1 MVDMND
7 FKDNVL
13 DSLYECDTYIE
24 YMSVN
29 SGRTLSG
36 WFTLVGDK
44 KIKQHVISDTIVAWD
59 IENNKWE
66 DIRTK
71 TISRF
76 ARKYNVRDAKVI
88 NSL

>member
-1 MVDMND
+1 MVNNMD

-13 DSLYECDTYIE
+13 DSLYDGDTFIE

-36 WFTLVGDK
+36 WFTLAGDK
-44 KIKQHVISDTIVAWD
+44 KIKQYDISDTIVAWD

-71 TISRF
+71 TISRWQ
-76 ARKYNVRDAKVI
+76 RRYDVESGKCYSI
-88 NSL
+88 